1 MKKTE
6 ENGMNRMDKLK
17 EITEQLEKAVQE
29 FMDSDKYKIF
39 LFKMAQF
46 HTYSLNNVLLIARQ
60 KPDATLCAS
69 YNGWKKQNRYVKKGE
84 KGIKIICPA
93 PYKAATLKNVINQ
106 ETGKEMLTADGKP
119 MKEVVEVIVPAYKVG
134 YTFDISQTEGEPLP
148 EIIHNLEGELSNH
161 QKELK
166 EALLKGS
173 PVPVFFRQI
182 AENGY
187 YNLTEKYIVVNK
199 DLSERQML
207 KTLIHEIGHALLHN
221 IDAPEAQVDL
231 ATKEVQA
238 ESIAYVVCQYFGM
251 DTSEYSFGYIS
262 DWSTRKDVKE
272 LKNSLEVIR
281 STSNDIISKTEKL
294 LVEIQCPKQELAE
307 AIQDIHKKGRS
318 M

>member
-1 MKKTE
+1 MIAFLPELYSDELVYSWLSRYYVKSGCLSFAYVVEDLYVHQYTRPDTEFLNEMKLDVME
-6 ENGMNRMDKLK
+6 
-17 EITEQLEKAVQE
+17 
-29 FMDSDKYKIF
+29 
-39 LFKMAQF
+39 
-46 HTYSLNNVLLIARQ
+46 LI
-60 KPDATLCAS
+60 D
-69 YNGWKKQNRYVKKGE
+69 RYVKKGE

-182 AENGY
+182 EENGY

-262 DWSTRKDVKE
+262 DWSTGKDVKE

-294 LVEIQCPKQELAE
+294 LVEIQYPKQELAE